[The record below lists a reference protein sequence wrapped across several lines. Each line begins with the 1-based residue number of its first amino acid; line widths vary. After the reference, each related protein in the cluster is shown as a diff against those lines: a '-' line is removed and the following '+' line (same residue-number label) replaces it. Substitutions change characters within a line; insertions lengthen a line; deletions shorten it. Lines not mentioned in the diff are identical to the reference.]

1 MTIITIALHSIVQFC
16 NMLIV
21 MTSNTNGR
29 RRKRNIVSIAY
40 NLLAW
45 CLDVL
50 GDLLGLLVR
59 SWDFHLAMVLVGII
73 SCGLTP
79 VIYLI
84 GGKDYYSRATSSGEK
99 NFVQHIVHLIRGQ
112 EIIDEPYSKSPVR
125 SPLSKSK
132 A

>member
-1 MTIITIALHSIVQFC
+1 
-16 NMLIV
+16 

-50 GDLLGLLVR
+50 GDLLGLMVR
-59 SWDFHLAMVLVGII
+59 SWDYHLAMVLVGII

-84 GGKDYYSRATSSGEK
+84 GGQDYYSRATSSGEK
-99 NFVQHIVHLIRGQ
+99 NFAQHIVHLVRGQ
-112 EIIDEPYSKSPVR
+112 EIIDKPDSKSPVQ
-125 SPLSKSK
+125 SPMSKPSPIQNP
-132 A
+132 